1 MQRCPWYF
9 RYFVFRK
16 VYFEFDYLLLEI
28 LHLLSRSMHNC
39 IMGTIWTTSTY
50 ILQNMRR
57 YAFISDLMRSYYM
70 GTATTICALLFNIC
84 GRAHFTWNYI
94 SNALKADFS
103 RNISNRLCI
112 KKTTYAWNYN
122 SIACQADFAENC
134 M

>member
-1 MQRCPWYF
+1 
-9 RYFVFRK
+9 
-16 VYFEFDYLLLEI
+16 
-28 LHLLSRSMHNC
+28 
-39 IMGTIWTTSTY
+39 
-50 ILQNMRR
+50 MRR